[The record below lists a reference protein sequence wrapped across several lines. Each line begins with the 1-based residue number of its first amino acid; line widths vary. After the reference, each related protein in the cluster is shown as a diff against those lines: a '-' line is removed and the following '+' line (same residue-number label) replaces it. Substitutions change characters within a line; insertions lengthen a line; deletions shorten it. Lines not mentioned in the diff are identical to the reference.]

1 MMHPSF
7 REMMMREHQRDLERR
22 AHEAHR
28 LRPSRPPDAASTEPV
43 VLRLCCVRDDNALER
58 LAAVEGRPA
67 PAGRHVVA
75 EVGGVVVAA
84 LPLGPGTPF
93 ADPFRPTAHLLP
105 LLELRA
111 RQLTAGRSR
120 GRPLA
125 LRWAARAWSRA

>member
-7 REMMMREHQRDLERR
+7 REMMIRDHQRDLERR
-22 AHEAHR
+22 ARHAHR
-28 LRPSRPPDAASTEPV
+28 LQTGRPPDAASTEPV
-43 VLRLCCVRDDNALER
+43 VLRLCCVHDDTALER
-58 LAAVEGRPA
+58 LAALEGRPA

-84 LPLGPGTPF
+84 LPLGPGTAF

-111 RQLTAGRSR
+111 RQLSAGRSR

-125 LRWAARAWSRA
+125 LRWAARAWGRA

>member
-22 AHEAHR
+22 ARDAHR
-28 LRPSRPPDAASTEPV
+28 LRASRPPDATSTEPV
-43 VLRLCCVRDDNALER
+43 VLRLCCVHDDYSLER
-58 LAAVEGRPA
+58 LAALEGRAA
-67 PAGRHVVA
+67 PTGRHVVA

-84 LPLGPGTPF
+84 LPLGPGTAF

-111 RQLTAGRSR
+111 RQLTAGRTR
-120 GRPLA
+120 GRPLV